1 MEKVLVINISQLAT
15 PKGTS
20 SRKGAEMS
28 QIEIVKDAAVYI
40 EDGIIKAVGKQED
53 ILKKYPLDLADKY
66 IDAGGNAVIPGFVDS
81 HTHFLFGGYREDEFI
96 DRINGV
102 PYLELLR
109 RGGGIMSTVKATRE
123 CDRGLLKSLGQ
134 QRLDEMLS
142 QGVTTIEGKSG
153 YGLDRCCEL
162 EMLEIMK
169 ELDGEND
176 IDIVSTYL
184 GGHAVPEEYSGNS
197 GGYIDF
203 MIKEMLPEIREK
215 GLADFCDIFCED
227 SVFSI
232 DESRKLFTAA
242 KEMGFGIK
250 IHADEIV
257 CLGGAELAAEVGAVS
272 ADHLL
277 MISDEGVKALGEK
290 NVTATLLPNTAFCL
304 AKPYAP
310 ARKLIDSGA
319 AVALASDYNPGS
331 CFANSVPLMLALAVI
346 HMHMT
351 VEEALTAMTLNGAA
365 AVGRA
370 DSVGSI
376 ETGKKADMLI
386 LSYPSYKFLVYH
398 TGSDVVK
405 HVIKN
410 GKIAASKS

>member
-53 ILKKYPLDLADKY
+53 ILKKYPLALADKH

-123 CDRGLLKSLGQ
+123 CGRGLLKSLGQ

-153 YGLDRCCEL
+153 YGLDRSCEL

-169 ELDGEND
+169 ELDSEND
-176 IDIVSTYL
+176 MDIVSTYL
-184 GGHAVPEEYSGNS
+184 GGHAIPEEYSGNS

-203 MIKEMLPEIREK
+203 MIKEMLPEIKEK

-232 DESRKLFTAA
+232 EESRRLFTAA
-242 KEMGFGIK
+242 KEIGLGIK
-250 IHADEIV
+250 IHADEIEV
-257 CLGGAELAAEVGAVS
+257 C
-272 ADHLL
+272 
-277 MISDEGVKALGEK
+277 
-290 NVTATLLPNTAFCL
+290 CL
-304 AKPYAP
+304 Q
-310 ARKLIDSGA
+310 
-319 AVALASDYNPGS
+319 
-331 CFANSVPLMLALAVI
+331 
-346 HMHMT
+346 
-351 VEEALTAMTLNGAA
+351 
-365 AVGRA
+365 
-370 DSVGSI
+370 
-376 ETGKKADMLI
+376 GKCPEIRLDW
-386 LSYPSYKFLVYH
+386 H
-398 TGSDVVK
+398 
-405 HVIKN
+405 
-410 GKIAASKS
+410 